1 MIWLFV
7 AHSAQREV
15 RERHHYTV
23 DCIVA
28 IYVGIL
34 LWKMTGFIWSDKR
47 KTKQATKLEKIQ
59 NRLVHAAKDSD
70 MEAVRRLVEEMEVS
84 FGEEKKQSKVSNKT
98 MTVFACAT
106 VFTTLTIVILA
117 LTLTSD
123 G

>member
-7 AHSAQREV
+7 AHSAQREI

-34 LWKMTGFIWSDKR
+34 LWKMTGFIWSAER
-47 KTKQATKLEKIQ
+47 KTKQTKLEKIQ
-59 NRLVHAAKDSD
+59 NSLIHAAKDGD
-70 MEAVRRLVEEMEVS
+70 METVRRLVEEIEVS
-84 FGEEKKQSKVSNKT
+84 SRVEKQSNVISNRT

-106 VFTTLTIVILA
+106 VITTLTIVILA